1 MFPGI
6 PADTYTV
13 QVEMPSFKTLKHSG
27 LFVSAGSRV
36 AVGTLTID
44 VGGATETVQVKAEA
58 PIIQAASG
66 ERSFVLEPTTYDNI
80 PFVNGQRNYAA
91 LATFAPGMVGTSR
104 QGSNGQNTYTM
115 DGVLTMDT
123 GSNGQLLQM
132 NPESI
137 AEVKILTSNY
147 QAEYGRSTGVQIATV
162 SKSGSNQFRGSV
174 YDIYRNNQWNWE
186 NGKTWANVRNGDAAP
201 SISKQHDRGYS
212 IGGPIGKPGGQNKL
226 FFFYSHEY
234 RPRTAGGNIVQFRV
248 PTQLERA
255 GDFSQSRDNNG
266 NLINALYDASTG
278 LPKSQCVQG
287 GATAACFQDGGVLG
301 KIPANRLYGLG
312 QNILNIWPIQ
322 ANVTQTAGRSYNY
335 ETTTP
340 IVDSLTS
347 QPAFRVDYQASSKLR
362 ISGKGQF
369 QVGNSKV
376 VPGSIPGFNDT
387 RNPVPYIYAWAS
399 TATYGFN
406 NTTFFEGTYGFSQNQ
421 LGAPGVTPFY
431 NKNNLGL
438 GSIPTLYPD
447 SGKFDPSYYE
457 VSILNKYG
465 APFFVDG
472 VSQLPPTM
480 AWGANITPALPSLGY
495 PSFLNLNRTHSVL
508 GSLTKVAGHH
518 TLKTGFNIEHSYK
531 AENLNTGQA
540 PSTQGDLNFGRD
552 TSNPLDTG
560 FGYANA
566 ALGIFSTY
574 AQQNILVEGI
584 FLHNTY
590 EGYVQDNWKV
600 NNRLTLDYGLRLTHL
615 QPQYRFAAPLVELLP
630 GRVVPGQRATALHTR
645 MQRGADERMPGHQRP
660 QRGESGDESDRDG
673 SRRQQ
678 HGGDRHAR
686 AGHRGGHEWHS
697 SGGPRHREG
706 KHRVAETGL
715 GAPLRGGLRPGGHA
729 EDGTARRYRT
739 LHRPSGPQLVRVE
752 RREHP
757 RVVQFDC
764 PLRDTAD
771 AEQRRLH
778 HPGRADHGDHPVRF
792 AALEVGTVE
801 RRRPDGAS
809 VVVFARYLPHRAAWL
824 RHLQRTVYQ
833 REPGCG
839 PQRARHRRR
848 VPAAESG
855 SDAPGELGTGRQR
868 TPDGSSAA
876 FPRAWSDL
884 PEPA

>member
-1 MFPGI
+1 MARVRQGLATLAFAVLLCAIARPVAAQVNTATVFGSVKDAQGGVIPGATVTLISDTQGTKVAPTVTNETGDFVFPGI

-13 QVEMPSFKTLKHSG
+13 QVEMSSFKTLKHSG

-186 NGKTWANVRNGDAAP
+186 NGKTWANVKNGDAAP

-447 SGKFDPSYYE
+447 SGKFDPSDYE
-457 VSILNKYG
+457 VSILNKYRRAILRRRRVPT
-465 APFFVDG
+465 APDHG
-472 VSQLPPTM
+472 
-480 AWGANITPALPSLGY
+480 LG
-495 PSFLNLNRTHSVL
+495 
-508 GSLTKVAGHH
+508 
-518 TLKTGFNIEHSYK
+518 
-531 AENLNTGQA
+531 
-540 PSTQGDLNFGRD
+540 
-552 TSNPLDTG
+552 
-560 FGYANA
+560 
-566 ALGIFSTY
+566 
-574 AQQNILVEGI
+574 
-584 FLHNTY
+584 
-590 EGYVQDNWKV
+590 
-600 NNRLTLDYGLRLTHL
+600 
-615 QPQYRFAAPLVELLP
+615 
-630 GRVVPGQRATALHTR
+630 
-645 MQRGADERMPGHQRP
+645 
-660 QRGESGDESDRDG
+660 
-673 SRRQQ
+673 RQ
-678 HGGDRHAR
+678 HHAR
-686 AGHRGGHEWHS
+686 VAQS
-697 SGGPRHREG
+697 
-706 KHRVAETGL
+706 RVSEL
-715 GAPLRGGLRPGGHA
+715 S
-729 EDGTARRYRT
+729 E
-739 LHRPSGPQLVRVE
+739 SQ
-752 RREHP
+752 
-757 RVVQFDC
+757 
-764 PLRDTAD
+764 
-771 AEQRRLH
+771 
-778 HPGRADHGDHPVRF
+778 
-792 AALEVGTVE
+792 
-801 RRRPDGAS
+801 PD
-809 VVVFARYLPHRAAWL
+809 
-824 RHLQRTVYQ
+824 
-833 REPGCG
+833 
-839 PQRARHRRR
+839 PQRAREPHQGRRTSHPENRIQHRAQLQGGEPEHGPGAVYPGRPQFRKGHHQSSRYRVRLCECGARHLQHLRAAEHPGRR
-848 VPAAESG
+848 HLPAQHLRRLRPGQLEGEQPADAGLRPAA
-855 SDAPGELGTGRQR
+855 DAPAAAVPIRCSTRR
-868 TPDGSSAA
+868 TSSRTSGPWPTRHSSTYPDAA
-876 FPRAWSDL
+876 WR
-884 PEPA
+884 

>member
-1 MFPGI
+1 MPRVRQGLATLAFAVLLCAIARPVAAQVNTATVFGSVKDAQGGVIPGATVTLISDTQGTKVAPTVTNESGDFVFPGI

-266 NLINALYDASTG
+266 NLLNALYDASTG

-322 ANVTQTAGRSYNY
+322 ANVTQIAGRSYNY

-340 IVDSLTS
+340 IVESLTS

-362 ISGKGQF
+362 DQRQGP
-369 QVGNSKV
+369 
-376 VPGSIPGFNDT
+376 VPGGQLQGRPG
-387 RNPVPYIYAWAS
+387 I
-399 TATYGFN
+399 
-406 NTTFFEGTYGFSQNQ
+406 
-421 LGAPGVTPFY
+421 
-431 NKNNLGL
+431 
-438 GSIPTLYPD
+438 D
-447 SGKFDPSYYE
+447 SGVQRHAEPGS
-457 VSILNKYG
+457 VHLRMG
-465 APFFVDG
+465 VDG
-472 VSQLPPTM
+472 
-480 AWGANITPALPSLGY
+480 
-495 PSFLNLNRTHSVL
+495 
-508 GSLTKVAGHH
+508 
-518 TLKTGFNIEHSYK
+518 
-531 AENLNTGQA
+531 
-540 PSTQGDLNFGRD
+540 DLRV
-552 TSNPLDTG
+552 
-560 FGYANA
+560 
-566 ALGIFSTY
+566 
-574 AQQNILVEGI
+574 QQYDV
-584 FLHNTY
+584 
-590 EGYVQDNWKV
+590 
-600 NNRLTLDYGLRLTHL
+600 
-615 QPQYRFAAPLVELLP
+615 
-630 GRVVPGQRATALHTR
+630 
-645 MQRGADERMPGHQRP
+645 
-660 QRGESGDESDRDG
+660 
-673 SRRQQ
+673 
-678 HGGDRHAR
+678 
-686 AGHRGGHEWHS
+686 
-697 SGGPRHREG
+697 
-706 KHRVAETGL
+706 
-715 GAPLRGGLRPGGHA
+715 LRGHLRILAESARSARGHA
-729 EDGTARRYRT
+729 V
-739 LHRPSGPQLVRVE
+739 LQ
-752 RREHP
+752 
-757 RVVQFDC
+757 Q
-764 PLRDTAD
+764 
-771 AEQRRLH
+771 EQH
-778 HPGRADHGDHPVRF
+778 
-792 AALEVGTVE
+792 
-801 RRRPDGAS
+801 
-809 VVVFARYLPHRAAWL
+809 
-824 RHLQRTVYQ
+824 
-833 REPGCG
+833 
-839 PQRARHRRR
+839 RARHD
-848 VPAAESG
+848 
-855 SDAPGELGTGRQR
+855 SDALSGLRQVRSFGTTRCR
-868 TPDGSSAA
+868 S
-876 FPRAWSDL
+876 
-884 PEPA
+884 

>member
-1 MFPGI
+1 MARVRQGLATLAFAVLLCAIARPVAAQVNTATVFGSVKDAQGGVIPGATVTLISDTQGTKVAPTVTNETGDFVFPGI

-13 QVEMPSFKTLKHSG
+13 QVEMSSFKTLKHSG

-58 PIIQAASG
+58 PIIQSASG

-186 NGKTWANVRNGDAAP
+186 NGKTWANVKNGDAAP

-376 VPGSIPGFNDT
+376 VPGFDSGVQRHAEPGSVHLRMGVDGDLRVQQHDVLRGHLRILAESARSARSHAVLQQEQPRAGIDPDAVSGLRQVRSFVLRGVDPEQV
-387 RNPVPYIYAWAS
+387 RCAILRRRRVP
-399 TATYGFN
+399 TA
-406 NTTFFEGTYGFSQNQ
+406 
-421 LGAPGVTPFY
+421 PDH
-431 NKNNLGL
+431 GL
-438 GSIPTLYPD
+438 GRQHHARVAQSRVSELSESQPDPQRAREPHQGRRTSHPENRLQHRAQLQGGEPEHGPGAVYP
-447 SGKFDPSYYE
+447 GRPQFRK
-457 VSILNKYG
+457 
-465 APFFVDG
+465 
-472 VSQLPPTM
+472 
-480 AWGANITPALPSLGY
+480 
-495 PSFLNLNRTHSVL
+495 
-508 GSLTKVAGHH
+508 GHH
-518 TLKTGFNIEHSYK
+518 QSSRY
-531 AENLNTGQA
+531 
-540 PSTQGDLNFGRD
+540 R
-552 TSNPLDTG
+552 
-560 FGYANA
+560 
-566 ALGIFSTY
+566 
-574 AQQNILVEGI
+574 
-584 FLHNTY
+584 
-590 EGYVQDNWKV
+590 
-600 NNRLTLDYGLRLTHL
+600 LRLRECGARHL
-615 QPQYRFAAPLVELLP
+615 QHLRAAEHPGRRHLPAQHLRRLRPGQLEGEQPADARLRPAADAPAAAVRFAAPLVELLP

-660 QRGESGDESDRDG
+660 QRGESGDRIRS
-673 SRRQQ
+673 
-678 HGGDRHAR
+678 
-686 AGHRGGHEWHS
+686 
-697 SGGPRHREG
+697 
-706 KHRVAETGL
+706 
-715 GAPLRGGLRPGGHA
+715 
-729 EDGTARRYRT
+729 
-739 LHRPSGPQLVRVE
+739 
-752 RREHP
+752 
-757 RVVQFDC
+757 
-764 PLRDTAD
+764 
-771 AEQRRLH
+771 
-778 HPGRADHGDHPVRF
+778 
-792 AALEVGTVE
+792 
-801 RRRPDGAS
+801 
-809 VVVFARYLPHRAAWL
+809 
-824 RHLQRTVYQ
+824 
-833 REPGCG
+833 
-839 PQRARHRRR
+839 
-848 VPAAESG
+848 
-855 SDAPGELGTGRQR
+855 
-868 TPDGSSAA
+868 
-876 FPRAWSDL
+876 
-884 PEPA
+884 